1 MQLFEAT
8 KTEEGI
14 LPIPEI
20 HYKHINHI
28 VEQFER
34 DITTPEMVGGREDTD
49 DIRANSAIKHLNN
62 WLADL
67 LITEDGKESAV
78 NLLPLLKNGTYANLT
93 NEVYKMRNESD
104 PDKIEREIIKL
115 AQKYTSK
122 IKRSLKNDSI
132 AVEPKIIISETL
144 I

>member
-1 MQLFEAT
+1 
-8 KTEEGI
+8 
-14 LPIPEI
+14 
-20 HYKHINHI
+20 
-28 VEQFER
+28 
-34 DITTPEMVGGREDTD
+34 
-49 DIRANSAIKHLNN
+49 
-62 WLADL
+62 
-67 LITEDGKESAV
+67 
-78 NLLPLLKNGTYANLT
+78 LPLLKNGTYANLT

>member
-1 MQLFEAT
+1 
-8 KTEEGI
+8 
-14 LPIPEI
+14 
-20 HYKHINHI
+20 
-28 VEQFER
+28 
-34 DITTPEMVGGREDTD
+34 MVGGREDTD

-62 WLADL
+62 WLADI

-93 NEVYKMRNESD
+93 NEVYKMRKEPD

-122 IKRSLKNDSI
+122 IKRSLK
-132 AVEPKIIISETL
+132 TL
-144 I
+144 L